1 MSVKMWEHIFQG
13 EPQCEDAVTGPSSA
27 GGHTLQPRH
36 QEKPPQLSEDN
47 LVISA
52 LNEEK
57 RSIRAPQSATIGD
70 ALSGDNISLIFY
82 ETIR

>member
-1 MSVKMWEHIFQG
+1 MGGRRAMLSV
-13 EPQCEDAVTGPSSA
+13 AALRV
-27 GGHTLQPRH
+27 H
-36 QEKPPQLSEDN
+36 QEKPPELSEDN

-52 LNEEK
+52 LSEKK

-70 ALSGDNISLIFY
+70 ASSGDNIFY

>member
-1 MSVKMWEHIFQG
+1 MIMGSNYAAYAHLLHGSMHPK
-13 EPQCEDAVTGPSSA
+13 
-27 GGHTLQPRH
+27 
-36 QEKPPQLSEDN
+36 KPPQLSEHN

-52 LNEEK
+52 LSEKK

-70 ALSGDNISLIFY
+70 ASSGDNIFY

>member
-1 MSVKMWEHIFQG
+1 VTIEILSDDILVEIFSFYVEEIPEPWE
-13 EPQCEDAVTGPSSA
+13 T
-27 GGHTLQPRH
+27 H